1 MLKNF
6 KTNINDYITHRENY
20 IKRKKMKKNEKRQET
35 EMRMKTGFR
44 LFLQEIKSK
53 KAIEL
58 KFKTSNK
65 QTINLFFLKQIF
77 LYLFEFWSL
86 YC

>member
-1 MLKNF
+1 
-6 KTNINDYITHRENY
+6 
-20 IKRKKMKKNEKRQET
+20 
-35 EMRMKTGFR
+35 MRMETKQV
-44 LFLQEIKSK
+44 FLQEIKSK

-77 LYLFEFWSL
+77 FIYLSSGLSIVERKMLVIEEKSININDKKNNNNKKKRLFIYLYL
-86 YC
+86 